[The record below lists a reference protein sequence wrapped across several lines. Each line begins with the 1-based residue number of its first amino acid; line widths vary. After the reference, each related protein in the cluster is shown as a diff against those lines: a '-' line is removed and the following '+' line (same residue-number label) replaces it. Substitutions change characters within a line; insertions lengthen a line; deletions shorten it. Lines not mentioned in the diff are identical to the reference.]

1 MQDCPMKKNSCLQD
15 KFIKTIRIIEKNLS
29 LTSGIQLNKYMKI
42 NPKLFLTLFLPSVI
56 MSSCS
61 EENPGAH
68 SPNGNVVK
76 DSTTVDRTEKIENIF
91 FNIPSPVETINILK
105 NAGAT
110 YEWNLPLDP
119 MRLDDFNGTTSKALA
134 MGIYGADLNYA
145 SVFGIDNDM
154 YMFLSCAEKLGKDLG
169 VGQVFSKDMTNRIEE
184 NVENKDSMQVIIS
197 ETFWSMDAQ
206 LHEEGRESVSAM
218 VVTGGWIEGVYLAT
232 QLAVL
237 NPNNE
242 EIKQRI
248 AEQKYSIEN
257 LVKLL
262 ETYGTS
268 SEEVLEITMMF
279 KDLEKLFQQIEEEK
293 MDPET
298 TVDED
303 GMPIIGKQIK
313 LTMSDELLNEITQL
327 VSEIRVDFTN

>member
-1 MQDCPMKKNSCLQD
+1 
-15 KFIKTIRIIEKNLS
+15 
-29 LTSGIQLNKYMKI
+29 MKI
-42 NPKLFLTLFLPSVI
+42 RSKILVGLLVPAALLV
-56 MSSCS
+56 SCS
-61 EENPGAH
+61 DEAPSGPNPSGKVA
-68 SPNGNVVK
+68 K
-76 DSTTVDRTEKIENIF
+76 DSSVVDRTEKIENIF
-91 FNIPSPVETINILK
+91 FNIPSPIETITILK

-119 MRLDDFNGTTSKALA
+119 MKLDDFSSSTEKALA

-145 SVFGIDNDM
+145 SVFSVDNDM
-154 YMFLSCAEKLGKDLG
+154 YMFLSCAEKLGKEIG
-169 VGQVFSKDMTNRIEE
+169 VGQVFTQDITNRIED
-184 NVENKDSMQVIIS
+184 NVDNKDSMQVIIS
-197 ETFWSMDAQ
+197 ETFWSMDSQ
-206 LHEEGRESVSAM
+206 LHEEGRESVSAL
-218 VVTGGWIEGVYLAT
+218 VIAGGWIEGVYLAT

-262 ETYGTS
+262 ETYDDS
-268 SEEVLEITMMF
+268 SEDFVEITMMF
-279 KDLEKLFQQIEEEK
+279 KDLEELFQKIEEEK
-293 MDPET
+293 STPT
-298 TVDED
+298 QSVDED
-303 GMPIIGKQIK
+303 GMPIIGQQIS

>member
-1 MQDCPMKKNSCLQD
+1 
-15 KFIKTIRIIEKNLS
+15 
-29 LTSGIQLNKYMKI
+29 MKI
-42 NPKLFLTLFLPSVI
+42 NSKIVLGLLA
-56 MSSCS
+56 SSMLLVGCS
-61 EENPGAH
+61 EDTPGPNPKG
-68 SPNGNVVK
+68 PVTK
-76 DSTTVDRTEKIENIF
+76 DSTTIDRTEKIENIF
-91 FNIPSPVETINILK
+91 FNIPSPLETISILK

-119 MRLDDFNGTTSKALA
+119 MKVGNFTSSVEKAIA

-154 YMFLSCAEKLGKDLG
+154 YMFLSCAEKLGKEIG
-169 VGQVFSKDMTNRIEE
+169 VGQVFTEEVTHRIED

-206 LHEEGRESVSAM
+206 LHEEGRESVSAL
-218 VVTGGWIEGVYLAT
+218 VIAGGWIEGVYLAT

-237 NPNNE
+237 KPTNE

-248 AEQKYSIEN
+248 AEQKYSVEN

-262 ETYGTS
+262 ETYDDS
-268 SEEVLEITMMF
+268 SEDFVEITMMF
-279 KDLEKLFQQIEEEK
+279 KDLEELFQKIEEEK
-293 MDPET
+293 STPSE

-303 GMPIIGKQIK
+303 GMPIIGQQIK
-313 LTMSDELLNEITQL
+313 LTMSNELLNEITQL

>member
-1 MQDCPMKKNSCLQD
+1 
-15 KFIKTIRIIEKNLS
+15 
-29 LTSGIQLNKYMKI
+29 MKI
-42 NPKLFLTLFLPSVI
+42 YSKLILGSLVFSMLF
-56 MSSCS
+56 SSCS
-61 EENPGAH
+61 DDDSNG
-68 SPNGNVVK
+68 PNTSGTVAK
-76 DSTTVDRTEKIENIF
+76 DSSTVDRTEKIENIF
-91 FNIPSPVETINILK
+91 FNIPSPLETIAILK

-119 MRLDDFNGTTSKALA
+119 MKLDEFTTSTEKALA
-134 MGIYGADLNYA
+134 TGIYGADLNYA

-154 YMFLSCAEKLGKDLG
+154 YMFLSCAEKLGKEIG
-169 VGQVFSKDMTNRIEE
+169 VGQVFTEDVTHRIED
-184 NVENKDSMQVIIS
+184 NVDNKDSMQVIIS
-197 ETFWSMDAQ
+197 ETFWQMDAQ
-206 LHEEGRESVSAM
+206 LHEEGRESVSAL
-218 VVTGGWIEGVYLAT
+218 VITGGWIEGVYLAT

-248 AEQKYSIEN
+248 AEQKYSVEN

-262 ETYGTS
+262 ETYDDS
-268 SEEVLEITMMF
+268 SEDFVEITMVF
-279 KDLEKLFQQIEEEK
+279 KDLEELFQQIEEEK
-293 MDPET
+293 TTPTE

-303 GMPIIGKQIK
+303 GMPIIGQQIK

>member
-1 MQDCPMKKNSCLQD
+1 MNLTTKVLASI
-15 KFIKTIRIIEKNLS
+15 FIPSIM
-29 LTSGIQLNKYMKI
+29 LTGCGDDSASSHQNGGQ
-42 NPKLFLTLFLPSVI
+42 VI
-56 MSSCS
+56 
-61 EENPGAH
+61 
-68 SPNGNVVK
+68 K

-91 FNIPSPVETINILK
+91 FNIPSPIETISILK

-119 MRLDDFNGTTSKALA
+119 MKLDDFTSSTEKALA

-154 YMFLSCAEKLGKDLG
+154 YMFLSCAEKLGKDIG
-169 VGQVFSKDMTNRIEE
+169 VGQVFTEEVTHRIED
-184 NVENKDSMQVIIS
+184 NVDNKDSMQVIIS
-197 ETFWSMDAQ
+197 ETFWSMDSQ
-206 LHEEGRESVSAM
+206 LHEEGRESVSAL
-218 VVTGGWIEGVYLAT
+218 VIAGGWIEGVYLAT

-237 NPNNE
+237 NPNNQ

-262 ETYGTS
+262 QTYGTS
-268 SEEVLEITMMF
+268 SEDLLEITMVF
-279 KDLEKLFQQIEEEK
+279 KDLEELFQQIEEEK
-293 MDPET
+293 SSPEQ

-303 GMPIIGKQIK
+303 GMPIIGQQIK
-313 LTMSDELLNEITQL
+313 LTMSDDLLNEITQL
-327 VSEIRVDFTN
+327 ISEIRVDFTN